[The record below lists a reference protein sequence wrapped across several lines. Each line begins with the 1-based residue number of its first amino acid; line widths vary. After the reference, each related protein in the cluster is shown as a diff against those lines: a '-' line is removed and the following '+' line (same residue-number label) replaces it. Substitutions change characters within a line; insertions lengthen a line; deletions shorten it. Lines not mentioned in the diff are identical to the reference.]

1 MFEFLKKYEGGS
13 FYFTLGDDLRIQCKE
28 NVSVD
33 VCCGVYIVYGYDG
46 EKEEVV
52 YIGSSGHVDE
62 DNKLIPRK
70 GGLRRRIYGRQNSK
84 SGEPLFR
91 NILWPQLMGNS
102 INKLKIVWYNTEGD
116 NPLLVEYCLIL
127 QFLIQYHKFPLW
139 NNELKISSRSKESL
153 DSFISDNVVE
163 FL

>member
-1 MFEFLKKYEGGS
+1 MFEFLKDYKGGS
-13 FYFTLGDDLRIQCKE
+13 FYFTPGDDLKIKCKE
-28 NVSVD
+28 NVSID
-33 VCCGVYIVYGYDG
+33 VRCGVYIVYGYNG

-52 YIGSSGHVDE
+52 YIGSSGHVDKE
-62 DNKLIPRK
+62 NQLISRI
-70 GGLRRRIYGRQNSK
+70 GGLRRRIYGKQK
-84 SGEPLFR
+84 SISGKYLVR

-102 INKLKIVWYNTEGD
+102 INKLKIVWYNTKED

-153 DSFISDNVVE
+153 DTFISDNVVE